1 MRMEDRGKRLLL
13 HRFISQKAERLF
25 KHSVGPG
32 SGGGK
37 GEARDQVEE
46 HAALLPPLEVFA
58 DINEDDR
65 CRHFFEV
72 IAPGDTVLGR
82 VVSMSSSGLML
93 SVLCMDPST
102 GKSRHIEDAKIR
114 CFCPA
119 AECVPPDPKNPGGS
133 YSGGELVRVVVLEVK
148 VESQRL
154 LAGMHMTSLPPL
166 NRNQVKLGIV
176 NVADLPAPYT
186 YAAQAMAK
194 KIHYS
199 QFLERSIGFSN
210 PTNVTHLASELGL
223 SLGGSSLLADLH
235 GTFPPEMMV
244 KSIRKE
250 QASKWAFKHVA
261 QGIKYFKSGNNVE
274 AFQCLNQALNIDADN
289 VEGLVARGALFAN
302 NGGLE
307 KAVIDFENALRINP
321 THRNAKKYMCE
332 TLIAVARNYE
342 DEDKVSEAIETY
354 ERILRVVPD
363 HKEAVDSL
371 LFLRGKP
378 KDAPLRDD
386 LAGKVREVDKNKP
399 RLRLNS
405 VTEGREKSKEEKRS
419 EKKKKKRRRTSSHS
433 SSSASSDSDISR
445 TSSRKSSK
453 KKKKKAKTGSPSLSP
468 FSSKLAPSNTTSA
481 PTTIV
486 LDTPPSN
493 PQALPDLRDSL
504 DKKKE
509 GGLPSFPMI
518 DLTKPPPG
526 YPPMQA
532 AYSQHDKEYDDKV
545 ARFLQET
552 AGGGKDRR
560 RRVRNNN
567 IAFSQGHITK
577 LFWFR

>member
-1 MRMEDRGKRLLL
+1 
-13 HRFISQKAERLF
+13 
-25 KHSVGPG
+25 
-32 SGGGK
+32 
-37 GEARDQVEE
+37 
-46 HAALLPPLEVFA
+46 
-58 DINEDDR
+58 
-65 CRHFFEV
+65 
-72 IAPGDTVLGR
+72 
-82 VVSMSSSGLML
+82 
-93 SVLCMDPST
+93 
-102 GKSRHIEDAKIR
+102 
-114 CFCPA
+114 
-119 AECVPPDPKNPGGS
+119 
-133 YSGGELVRVVVLEVK
+133 
-148 VESQRL
+148 
-154 LAGMHMTSLPPL
+154 
-166 NRNQVKLGIV
+166 
-176 NVADLPAPYT
+176 
-186 YAAQAMAK
+186 
-194 KIHYS
+194 
-199 QFLERSIGFSN
+199 
-210 PTNVTHLASELGL
+210 
-223 SLGGSSLLADLH
+223 
-235 GTFPPEMMV
+235 MV

-261 QGIKYFKSGNNVE
+261 QGIKYFKSGN
-274 AFQCLNQALNIDADN
+274 N

-386 LAGKVREVDKNKP
+386 LAGKVRETDKNKP

-405 VTEGREKSKEEKRS
+405 VTEGREKCKEGRS
-419 EKKKKKRRRTSSHS
+419 EKKKKKKRRRTSLNS
-433 SSSASSDSDISR
+433 SSSATSDSDISR
-445 TSSRKSSK
+445 TSSRKSSR
-453 KKKKKAKTGSPSLSP
+453 KKKKKAKTGSPFLSP
-468 FSSKLAPSNTTSA
+468 FSSKLAPSNTTSV

-486 LDTPPSN
+486 LDTPPAD

-509 GGLPSFPMI
+509 GILPSLAAPDGFPMI

-526 YPPMQA
+526 YPPIQP
-532 AYSQHDKEYDDKV
+532 AYTQHDKEYDDKV

-552 AGGGKDRR
+552 AGAGKDRR
-560 RRVRNNN
+560 RRVSSR
-567 IAFSQGHITK
+567 SGDGRRRSRSRKRSKSRERRSKSGRGRKSRSRERSKEKKSRT
-577 LFWFR
+577 RDRSREG